1 MKKIIFSMALAT
13 IAFAVQA
20 GADKA
25 CSDKAGS
32 SCCSEAKVSTQTKTE
47 CTMGKQAKASCP
59 NSAKI
64 AKVTAAKPLQSPK
77 AFASR

>member
-1 MKKIIFSMALAT
+1 MKKTIFSMALAT

-20 GADKA
+20 GAGKA
-25 CSDKAGS
+25 CTDTAGS
-32 SCCSEAKVSTQTKTE
+32 SCCSEAKASKQTKTE
-47 CTMGKQAKASCP
+47 CTMDKQAKTSCR
-59 NSAKI
+59 NSAKA